1 MRKKRIL
8 ITGGLGLL
16 GKSLI
21 SKLISEKYKVFVLD
35 KDKNFER
42 VKSFKIDKVKIIYG
56 NFENKNLIK
65 KIIRNNKIE
74 AIFHLG
80 AITQVLD
87 ALKNPYLTYQTNI
100 IGTLNIIDSIKELG
114 RNILFIYSSSDK
126 AYGEIKKRGYTEE
139 DNLNPIFPY
148 DLSKSSS
155 DLICQSYS
163 KNFGLKIGIIRCGNL
178 YGPGDFN
185 TKRII
190 PETIIS
196 ALKEKRLI
204 IRSNGKLKRDYVFID
219 DASNAYYL
227 TFKKLINTKQKL
239 LIYNVGSRDNL
250 SVIEIVNLILKRM
263 KKQYL
268 NPIIKNIS
276 NKEIINQRLN
286 YRKIS
291 REIGWKPRIK
301 LLKGIDL
308 TIKWY
313 KDNINLFN

>member
-1 MRKKRIL
+1 MKKKRIL

-21 SKLISEKYKVFVLD
+21 SKLISEKHKVFVLD
-35 KDKNFER
+35 KKKNFKR
-42 VKSFKIDKVKIIYG
+42 IKSSKIYKAKFIYG
-56 NFENKNLIK
+56 NFENKNLVKNIIK
-65 KIIRNNKIE
+65 NNKIE

-80 AITQVLD
+80 AITQVLY

-100 IGTLNIIDSIKELG
+100 MGTLNIIDSIKELG
-114 RNILFIYSSSDK
+114 GNILFIYSSS
-126 AYGEIKKRGYTEE
+126 ASYGEIKKRDYTEK
-139 DNLNPIFPY
+139 DNLDPIFPY

-163 KNFGLKIGIIRCGNL
+163 KNFGLKVGIIRCCNL

-196 ALKEKRLI
+196 TLKEKRLI
-204 IRSNGKLKRDYVFID
+204 IRSNGKLRRNYVFID

-227 TFKKLINTKQKL
+227 TFKKLINTKKKL

-250 SVIEIVNLILKRM
+250 SVIEIVTLILKRM
-263 KKQYL
+263 NKQYL
-268 NPIIKNIS
+268 KPIIKNIS

-286 YRKIS
+286 CKKIS

-313 KDNINLFN
+313 KENINLFN